1 MPCGNPRSILPG
13 SSFSCKKELRSP
25 ITATTLARGSR
36 HEMLEALQIIIILTF
51 SAFFSGSETA
61 ITSISRARVEALLAE
76 RRFGS
81 KALHRMKGNLNRTLV
96 IILIGNNLV
105 NTGAATLA
113 TVVATEHFG
122 HLGPGLAVGAIT
134 LLLLIF
140 GEITPKTFGSRYAI
154 AVSLL
159 AAGPLELLGKL
170 LLPLVWALEGLI
182 RWMHSKTSPPK
193 DPTVTESELI
203 AMAEHGTHEGSIE
216 AGEHQ
221 MIRRI
226 FDFSTLRASD
236 IMVHRHEIFSLDGT
250 RTLGEALE
258 AITAQS
264 HYRIPLYASNPEEI
278 SRVVTLPEILRELA
292 LGNLHKSLNEVGSDP
307 IFVPPNQPVDG
318 LLNVLRANKDQLIVV
333 VNEFGG
339 LLGIFTL
346 EDILEELVG
355 EIYDDDEAPADEQGV
370 LAQPAG
376 SELLVDGTTELR
388 IIEAHFGEDF
398 AGKPYDSVN
407 LWIIRSLERIP
418 APGETFLIEGLEVRI
433 ERASRRRIHEV
444 RIRRPPPTAATTA
457 PESNENSGQTP
468 PQ

>member
-1 MPCGNPRSILPG
+1 MFEAFLLFGL
-13 SSFSCKKELRSP
+13 
-25 ITATTLARGSR
+25 LA
-36 HEMLEALQIIIILTF
+36 F

-122 HLGPGLAVGAIT
+122 HLGPGLAVGVIT
-134 LLLLIF
+134 LLLLVF

-154 AVSLL
+154 AIALL
-159 AAGPLELLGKL
+159 AAAPLELLGKL
-170 LLPLVWALEGLI
+170 LLPLVWALERLI
-182 RWMHSKTSPPK
+182 QWMHGLTDPPR
-193 DPTVTESELI
+193 DPTVTDTELI
-203 AMAEHGTHEGSIE
+203 AMAEHGTQEGSIE

-226 FDFSTLRASD
+226 FDFSTLRAGD
-236 IMVHRHEIFSLDGT
+236 IMVHRHEVFSLDGN
-250 RTLGEALE
+250 RTIGEALGD
-258 AITAQS
+258 ITAQS
-264 HYRIPLYASNPEEI
+264 HYRIPLYTSSPEEI
-278 SRVVTLPEILRELA
+278 SRVVTLPEILREVA
-292 LGNLHKSLNEVGSDP
+292 QGNLQKTLNEVGSDP
-307 IFVPPNQPVDG
+307 IYVPPNQPVDG
-318 LLNVLRANKDQLIVV
+318 LLEALRANKDQLIVV

-355 EIYDDDEAPADEQGV
+355 EIYDDQEAPRDEQV
-370 LAQPAG
+370 LLMKADG
-376 SELLVDGTTELR
+376 SELVVDGTTELR
-388 IIEAHFGEDF
+388 IIEAHFAQDF

-418 APGETFLIEGLEVRI
+418 SPGETFVIEGLEVRI

-444 RIRRPPPTAATTA
+444 RIGRPAAVESGAASAA
-457 PESNENSGQTP
+457 PE
-468 PQ
+468 

>member
-1 MPCGNPRSILPG
+1 M
-13 SSFSCKKELRSP
+13 F
-25 ITATTLARGSR
+25 
-36 HEMLEALQIIIILTF
+36 EAFLLVIFLVL
-51 SAFFSGSETA
+51 SGFFSGSETA

-122 HLGPGLAVGAIT
+122 HLGPGLAVGVIT
-134 LLLLIF
+134 LLLLVF
-140 GEITPKTFGSRYAI
+140 GEITPKTFGSRYSI
-154 AVSLL
+154 AVALL
-159 AAGPLELLGKL
+159 AAAPLEVLGKL
-170 LLPLVWALEGLI
+170 LLPLVWALERLI
-182 RWMHSKTSPPK
+182 QWMHGLTDPPK
-193 DPTVTESELI
+193 DPTVTDTELI
-203 AMAEHGTHEGSIE
+203 AMAEHGTQEGSIE

-226 FDFSTLRASD
+226 FDFSTLRAGD
-236 IMVHRHEIFSLDGT
+236 IMVHRHQVLSLDGN
-250 RTLGEALE
+250 RTIGEALG

-264 HYRIPLYASNPEEI
+264 HYRIPLYTNNPEEI
-278 SRVVTLPEILRELA
+278 SRVVTLPDILRELA
-292 LGNLHKSLNEVGSDP
+292 QGNLHKTLNEVGSDP

-318 LLNVLRANKDQLIVV
+318 LLESLRANKDQLIVV

-355 EIYDDDEAPADEQGV
+355 EIYDDEEAPRDE
-370 LAQPAG
+370 LSLPTRPAG
-376 SELLVDGTTELR
+376 SELLLDGSTELR
-388 IIEAHFGEDF
+388 IIEAHFAQDF

-418 APGETFLIEGLEVRI
+418 APGESFEIEGLEVRI

-444 RIRRPPPTAATTA
+444 RIRRPAASAAVAT
-457 PESNENSGQTP
+457 PERERNGGEPP

>member
-1 MPCGNPRSILPG
+1 M
-13 SSFSCKKELRSP
+13 F
-25 ITATTLARGSR
+25 
-36 HEMLEALQIIIILTF
+36 EAFLLVVFLLF

-122 HLGPGLAVGAIT
+122 HLGPGLAVGVIT
-134 LLLLIF
+134 LLLLVF

-154 AVSLL
+154 AVALL
-159 AAGPLELLGKL
+159 AAAPLELLGKL
-170 LLPLVWALEGLI
+170 LLPLVWAMEKLI
-182 RWMHSKTSPPK
+182 QWMHGLTDPPR
-193 DPTVTESELI
+193 DPTVTDTELI
-203 AMAEHGTHEGSIE
+203 AMAEHGTQEGSIE

-226 FDFSTLRASD
+226 FDFSTLRAGD
-236 IMVHRHEIFSLDGT
+236 IMVHRHEVFSLDGN
-250 RTLGEALE
+250 RTIGEALGD
-258 AITAQS
+258 ITAQS
-264 HYRIPLYASNPEEI
+264 HYRIPLYTSSPEEI
-278 SRVVTLPEILRELA
+278 SRVVTLPEILREVA
-292 LGNLHKSLNEVGSDP
+292 QGNLQKTLNEVGSDP
-307 IFVPPNQPVDG
+307 IYVPPNQPVDG
-318 LLNVLRANKDQLIVV
+318 LLEALRANKDQLIVV

-355 EIYDDDEAPADEQGV
+355 EIYDDEEAARDELGV
-370 LAQPAG
+370 PPKPAG
-376 SELLVDGTTELR
+376 SELLLEGNTELR
-388 IIEAHFGEDF
+388 IIEAHFAQDF

-418 APGETFLIEGLEVRI
+418 SPGETFVIEGLEVRI

-444 RIRRPPPTAATTA
+444 RIGRPAAVESGAASAA
-457 PESNENSGQTP
+457 PE
-468 PQ
+468 

>member
-1 MPCGNPRSILPG
+1 MS
-13 SSFSCKKELRSP
+13 
-25 ITATTLARGSR
+25 
-36 HEMLEALQIIIILTF
+36 EALLLFIMLAF

-61 ITSISRARVEALLAE
+61 ITSISKARVEALLAE
-76 RRFGS
+76 RRFGA

-134 LLLLIF
+134 LLLLMF

-154 AVSLL
+154 AVALL
-159 AAGPLELLGKL
+159 AAAPLELLGKL
-170 LLPLVWALEGLI
+170 LRPLVWIIEAFIYWLHGL
-182 RWMHSKTSPPK
+182 TSPPK
-193 DPTVTESELI
+193 DPTVTDTELI
-203 AMAEHGTHEGSIE
+203 AMAEHGTQEGSIE

-226 FDFSTLRASD
+226 FDFSTLRAGD
-236 IMVHRHEIFSLDGT
+236 IMVHRHQIFSLDGK
-250 RTLGEALE
+250 RTIGDALDE
-258 AITAQS
+258 IIAES
-264 HYRIPLYASNPEEI
+264 HQRIPLYSSSPEEI
-278 SRVVTLPEILRELA
+278 TGVVTLKDILCEVAQGHLDRA
-292 LGNLHKSLNEVGSDP
+292 LNEASSDP
-307 IFVPPNQPVDG
+307 LFVPPNQPVDG
-318 LLNVLRANKDQLIVV
+318 LLDTLRGNKDRLIVV

-355 EIYDDDEAPADEQGV
+355 EIYDDEEAPADEQM
-370 LAQPAG
+370 LLMKPDG

-388 IIEAHFGEDF
+388 ILEAHFGQDL
-398 AGKPYDSVN
+398 AGKPYDSAN
-407 LWIIRSLERIP
+407 LWIISHLERIP
-418 APGETFLIEGLEVRI
+418 APGENFVLEGLEVKI

-444 RIRRPPPTAATTA
+444 RIRRPRATDLQPDAEPAADAQGIAETEKKA
-457 PESNENSGQTP
+457 SSRE
-468 PQ
+468 

>member
-1 MPCGNPRSILPG
+1 
-13 SSFSCKKELRSP
+13 
-25 ITATTLARGSR
+25 
-36 HEMLEALQIIIILTF
+36 MLEAFLLVVLLLF

-122 HLGPGLAVGAIT
+122 HLGPGLAVGVIT

-154 AVSLL
+154 AVALL
-159 AAGPLELLGKL
+159 AAAPLELLGKL
-170 LLPLVWALEGLI
+170 LLPLVWALEKLI
-182 RWMHSKTSPPK
+182 QWMHGLTDPPR
-193 DPTVTESELI
+193 DPTVTDTELI
-203 AMAEHGTHEGSIE
+203 AMAEHGTQEGSIE

-226 FDFSTLRASD
+226 FDFSTLRAGD
-236 IMVHRHEIFSLDGT
+236 IMVHRHQVFSLDGN
-250 RTLGEALE
+250 RTIGEALGD
-258 AITAQS
+258 ITAQS
-264 HYRIPLYASNPEEI
+264 HYRIPLYTSSPEEI
-278 SRVVTLPEILRELA
+278 SRVVTLPEILREVA
-292 LGNLHKSLNEVGSDP
+292 QGNLQKTLNEVGSDP
-307 IFVPPNQPVDG
+307 IYVPPNQPVDG
-318 LLNVLRANKDQLIVV
+318 LLEALRANKDQLIVV

-355 EIYDDDEAPADEQGV
+355 EIYDDQEAPRDEQV
-370 LAQPAG
+370 LLMKPDG
-376 SELLVDGTTELR
+376 SELVVDGTTELR
-388 IIEAHFGEDF
+388 TIEAHFAQDF

-418 APGETFLIEGLEVRI
+418 SPGETFVIEGLEVRI

-444 RIRRPPPTAATTA
+444 RIGRPAAVESGAESAPP
-457 PESNENSGQTP
+457 E
-468 PQ
+468 

>member
-1 MPCGNPRSILPG
+1 MFEAFLLFGL
-13 SSFSCKKELRSP
+13 
-25 ITATTLARGSR
+25 LA
-36 HEMLEALQIIIILTF
+36 F

-122 HLGPGLAVGAIT
+122 HLGPGLAVGVIT
-134 LLLLIF
+134 LLLLVF

-154 AVSLL
+154 AIALL
-159 AAGPLELLGKL
+159 AAAPLELLGKL
-170 LLPLVWALEGLI
+170 LLPLVWAMEKLI
-182 RWMHSKTSPPK
+182 QWMHGLTDPPR
-193 DPTVTESELI
+193 DPTVTDTELI
-203 AMAEHGTHEGSIE
+203 AMAEHGTQEGSIE

-226 FDFSTLRASD
+226 FDFSTLRAGD
-236 IMVHRHEIFSLDGT
+236 IMVHRHEVFSLDGN
-250 RTLGEALE
+250 RTIGEALGD
-258 AITAQS
+258 ITAQS
-264 HYRIPLYASNPEEI
+264 HYRIPLYTSSPEEI
-278 SRVVTLPEILRELA
+278 SRVVTLPEILREVA
-292 LGNLHKSLNEVGSDP
+292 QGNLQKTLNEVGSDP
-307 IFVPPNQPVDG
+307 IYVPPNQPVDG
-318 LLNVLRANKDQLIVV
+318 LLEALRANKDQLIVV

-355 EIYDDDEAPADEQGV
+355 EIYDDEEAARDELGV
-370 LAQPAG
+370 PPKPAG
-376 SELLVDGTTELR
+376 SELLLEGNTELR
-388 IIEAHFGEDF
+388 IIEAHFAQDF

-418 APGETFLIEGLEVRI
+418 SPGETFVIEGLEVRI

-444 RIRRPPPTAATTA
+444 RIGRPAAVESGAASAA
-457 PESNENSGQTP
+457 PE
-468 PQ
+468 

>member
-1 MPCGNPRSILPG
+1 MFEAFLLFGL
-13 SSFSCKKELRSP
+13 
-25 ITATTLARGSR
+25 LA
-36 HEMLEALQIIIILTF
+36 F

-122 HLGPGLAVGAIT
+122 HLGPGLAVGVIT
-134 LLLLIF
+134 LLLLVF

-154 AVSLL
+154 AIALL
-159 AAGPLELLGKL
+159 AAAPLELLGKL
-170 LLPLVWALEGLI
+170 LLPLVWAMEKLI
-182 RWMHSKTSPPK
+182 QWMHGLTDPPR
-193 DPTVTESELI
+193 DPTVTDTELI
-203 AMAEHGTHEGSIE
+203 AMAEHGTQEGSIE

-226 FDFSTLRASD
+226 FDFSTLRAGD
-236 IMVHRHEIFSLDGT
+236 IMVHRHEVFSLDGN
-250 RTLGEALE
+250 RTIGEALGD
-258 AITAQS
+258 ITAQS
-264 HYRIPLYASNPEEI
+264 HYRIPLYTSSPEEI
-278 SRVVTLPEILRELA
+278 SRVVTLPEILREVA
-292 LGNLHKSLNEVGSDP
+292 QGNLQKTLNEVGSDP
-307 IFVPPNQPVDG
+307 IYVPPNQPVDG
-318 LLNVLRANKDQLIVV
+318 LLEALRANKDQLIVV

-355 EIYDDDEAPADEQGV
+355 EIYDDQEAPRDEQV
-370 LAQPAG
+370 LLMKADG
-376 SELLVDGTTELR
+376 SELVVDGTTELR
-388 IIEAHFGEDF
+388 IIEAHFAQDF

-418 APGETFLIEGLEVRI
+418 SPGETFVIEGLEVRI

-444 RIRRPPPTAATTA
+444 RIGRPAAVESGAASAA
-457 PESNENSGQTP
+457 PE
-468 PQ
+468 